1 MINTHLVDFSA
12 ELENDLTSLFSNAK
26 PASLYQPVHYTLELK
41 AKRIRPLLALL
52 GAGIINEKPM
62 AAKSAALAVE
72 MLHNFTLIHDDIMD
86 NADTRRGKPSVFKK
100 WNVSTAILS
109 GDVLFAKSYA
119 KLREL
124 EVPADV
130 LLTIF
135 DEFNNAV
142 VTVCEGQALDM
153 EFESRDVVDI
163 AEYEYM
169 IYCKTAALLKSSLV
183 MGGMVAGASAEELGY
198 LDIIGRKL
206 GIAFQMQDD
215 LLDAVGD
222 VEKFGKIKGG
232 DIIAG
237 KKTFL
242 MIGLLS
248 NVPDLKRSEV
258 LEIVSKAST
267 NNEYVSEIIELMYN
281 YKVIEETEQKV
292 EYLYNM
298 CFDSLSKLPQ
308 NAYSEALF
316 SIIEKLKNRDH

>member
-1 MINTHLVDFSA
+1 MDNKHLVDFSTHLEQ
-12 ELENDLTSLFSNAK
+12 ELESLFKDSVPK
-26 PASLYQPVHYTLELK
+26 SLYEPVQYTLDLK
-41 AKRIRPLLALL
+41 AKRIRPLLTMLA
-52 GAGIINEKPM
+52 AGIINQKPLQ
-62 AAKSAALAVE
+62 AKPAALAVE

-100 WNVSTAILS
+100 WDISTAILS

-124 EVPADV
+124 EVSAEIFLSV
-130 LLTIF
+130 F
-135 DEFNNAV
+135 DEFNEAV

-153 EFESRDVVDI
+153 EFESQDVVEI
-163 AEYEYM
+163 HEYENM

-183 MGGMVAGASAEELGY
+183 IGGMISGANSEQLEH

-215 LLDAVGD
+215 LLDAIGD
-222 VEKFGKIKGG
+222 AEKFGKIKGG

-242 MIGLLS
+242 MIDLLS
-248 NVPDLKRSEV
+248 KLNESDRREL
-258 LEIVSKAST
+258 LEKIGRVSS
-267 NNEYVSEIIELMYN
+267 NSNYVSEIIEAMYK
-281 YKVIEETEQKV
+281 YEVISETKQKV

-298 CFDSLSKLPQ
+298 CFNSLSKLPQ